1 MRDATASATSRV
13 LLVDPSV
20 FGQSHLLVNT
30 GFIQLASRLFS
41 ECVILANESHRVA
54 LEDYLSREA
63 ATTNLTFHG
72 CSDASQFYDSVQDL
86 IKRQGFTQVI
96 FLNLEYPLFLKLNLA
111 FRFRNDVSFHWVVHS
126 HLLSF
131 RDGGALNGIRNKAK
145 YWLLFKTFGNSSFIV
160 YADAIRRNFT
170 ALMSPSA
177 SSASPK
183 IDVIFHPIGVS
194 QLPSALDDASRTTR
208 QDRFSLLY
216 MVGWHA
222 LPASIQSTLDRIRD
236 IAAANDALDFDKVDN
251 KFSSASE
258 HKVFVRDYRDR
269 LQQIAGYDY
278 ILHVPA
284 DNYALQASGALMDA
298 IIAVTPVIGIT
309 TDFSRE
315 LTSIIGQ
322 FGFFC
327 DTHEDLIRFFE
338 TIDLDILRRN
348 IQLFRTN
355 LKNAPAIIHDL
366 NRRQLKA
373 IVPAL
378 A

>member
-1 MRDATASATSRV
+1 MRDLTANTKSRI

-30 GFIQLASRLFS
+30 GFVQLASHAFA
-41 ECVILANESHRVA
+41 ECVIVANESHSEA
-54 LEDYLSREA
+54 LENYLRREPITA
-63 ATTNLTFHG
+63 KLTFHG
-72 CSDASQFYDSVQDL
+72 CRNAKRFYEIIRRL
-86 IKRQGFTQVI
+86 IKDHDFTRVI

-111 FRFRNDVSFHWVVHS
+111 FRFSSNVEFHWVVHS
-126 HLLSF
+126 HLRSF
-131 RDGGALNGIRNKAK
+131 RDSRGTNSLRNKAK
-145 YWLLFKTFGNSSFIV
+145 YLLLFKTFRKSSFIV
-160 YADAIRRNFT
+160 YADAIKKNFF
-170 ALMSPSA
+170 ALTTHAAGGP
-177 SSASPK
+177 SPK

-194 QLPSALDDASRTTR
+194 QLPSALDDAPRTTR
-208 QDRFSLLY
+208 SDRCSLLY

-222 LPASIQSTLDRIRD
+222 LPTSIQATLDRIRD
-236 IAAANDALDFDKVDN
+236 IAAANDALDFNKVDN

-278 ILHVPA
+278 MLHVPA